1 MIYTHKLTGQKLL
14 LKKSYGG
21 VSSCYV
27 LDPIGRK
34 IPDENK
40 NGVHLKNAD
49 GSPSY
54 KIFICKN
61 ENLIKQNIQR

>member
-40 NGVHLKNAD
+40 NGVHLRD
-49 GSPSY
+49 IHGDPLY
-54 KIFICKN
+54 KIAVCQN
-61 ENLIKQNIQR
+61 ENLMP